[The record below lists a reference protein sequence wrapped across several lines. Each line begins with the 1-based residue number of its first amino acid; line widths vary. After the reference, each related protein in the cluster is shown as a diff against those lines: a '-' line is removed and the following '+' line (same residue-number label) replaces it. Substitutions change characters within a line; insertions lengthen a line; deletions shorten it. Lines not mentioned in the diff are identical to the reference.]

1 MSSPPRLFRRYLISF
16 LISSLSFA
24 ALFTSGCL
32 KDSVNNNDRES
43 IIILLHR
50 ASCSRLTSQQVG
62 LRRFNIPT
70 RIARCISHGLGFII
84 PTSQKCSEPFQIFG
98 QVIIASK
105 IEPVRHVTPPAV
117 GERGGNI
124 VTLCHMSGPG
134 VRLRRHCEVTRLLP
148 GGEIASISVLLPQS
162 YT

>member
-1 MSSPPRLFRRYLISF
+1 MFHFTWAPLPDCDLISF
-16 LISSLSFA
+16 LISSLSLA
-24 ALFTSGCL
+24 ALFTSSCL

-84 PTSQKCSEPFQIFG
+84 PTSQKCSEPFQIIWPSDTCVEDWARETCDTSG
-98 QVIIASK
+98 SWGEGREHCHTVS
-105 IEPVRHVTPPAV
+105 HV
-117 GERGGNI
+117 GGRGWDSG
-124 VTLCHMSGPG
+124 VTA
-134 VRLRRHCEVTRLLP
+134 R
-148 GGEIASISVLLPQS
+148 
-162 YT
+162 